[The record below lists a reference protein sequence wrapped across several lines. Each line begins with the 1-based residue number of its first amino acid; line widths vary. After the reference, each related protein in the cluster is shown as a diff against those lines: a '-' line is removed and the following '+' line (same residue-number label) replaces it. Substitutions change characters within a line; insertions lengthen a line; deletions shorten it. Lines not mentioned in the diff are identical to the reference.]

1 MEIYI
6 DTYKIEGVPLKKKNR
21 KCGKLQT
28 TRALAWQKLTSI
40 RAFTIRNDLP

>member
-6 DTYKIEGVPLKKKNR
+6 DTSKFEGVPLKKNTNQ

-28 TRALAWQKLTSI
+28 TRALA
-40 RAFTIRNDLP
+40 